1 MTGRRNVLGSS
12 SCPLGSQLI
21 RDWVSISVILT
32 VPLLTPCV
40 PQAGSQGHADSTLH
54 LCWLWGGDGVYS
66 CHLLGPFLNF
76 IPLFSTLLCM
86 RFAPLHSH
94 ILIQL
99 IVGSWQYDSSH
110 CSMTYRK
117 NVKRVHPK
125 SSHHRKKFFLFHC
138 LLSFNSLVSLWD
150 DGY

>member
-1 MTGRRNVLGSS
+1 M
-12 SCPLGSQLI
+12 
-21 RDWVSISVILT
+21 SISVILT

-94 ILIQL
+94 IPS
-99 IVGSWQYDSSH
+99 GSAHVCTGGGAPGAMGLDYNSHDAALRGVPGRSERRQHRPSRPSGDCSSPQ
-110 CSMTYRK
+110 RGAAWAL
-117 NVKRVHPK
+117 R
-125 SSHHRKKFFLFHC
+125 RLGC
-138 LLSFNSLVSLWD
+138 LATP
-150 DGY
+150 